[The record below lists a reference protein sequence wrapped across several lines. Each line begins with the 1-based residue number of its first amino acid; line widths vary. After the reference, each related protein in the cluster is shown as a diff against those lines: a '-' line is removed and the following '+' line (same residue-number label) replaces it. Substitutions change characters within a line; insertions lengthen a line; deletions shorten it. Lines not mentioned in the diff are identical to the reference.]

1 MAAWSPHRFST
12 AKRSRP
18 ARRSDEFA
26 GERSRGNGFPCS
38 ERIRLLQPLLPHP
51 KEGWWSKTILNLRH
65 LNRTLM
71 KRPFRMFTSKQI
83 LSQICP
89 GDWLFSLDLKNAYF
103 HIQLAP
109 HHRRFLR
116 LPSREWL
123 INTRSSPLGLSLAPL
138 TFMKFMDVLF
148 PAETDGNLHLE
159 LPQRILVQSE
169 DELLSQRSVLHSHL
183 ECLGFRVKRA
193 LSPQPT
199 HFIPGNS
206 YRLSPK
212 EGGSHARICT
222 FMSDLRGHHVLVR
235 SNSMM
240 VVSYINRQGETVH
253 RLRDA
258 SMPLSGLSSPPS
270 VLPVIQTQFM

>member
-1 MAAWSPHRFST
+1 
-12 AKRSRP
+12 
-18 ARRSDEFA
+18 
-26 GERSRGNGFPCS
+26 
-38 ERIRLLQPLLPHP
+38 
-51 KEGWWSKTILNLRH
+51 
-65 LNRTLM
+65 M
-71 KRPFRMFTSKQI
+71 KWPFRMFTSKQI

-116 LPSREWL
+116 FAFEGVAYQYTVLPFGAVPG
-123 INTRSSPLGLSLAPL
+123 SPHFYEVHGCGS
-138 TFMKFMDVLF
+138 F

-159 LPQRILVQSE
+159 LPQRILVHLE

-206 YRLSPK
+206 YRLSRRKVVVMP
-212 EGGSHARICT
+212 EYALLCRTWGGITS
-222 FMSDLRGHHVLVR
+222 
-235 SNSMM
+235 
-240 VVSYINRQGETVH
+240 
-253 RLRDA
+253 
-258 SMPLSGLSSPPS
+258 
-270 VLPVIQTQFM
+270 